1 MNGSTFRLTLVDTR
15 QNILAKLSGCQAPLI
30 PAVGRTEEP
39 EPFAKDSKVFVE
51 KYLLQRDV
59 IFTPRGL
66 CPLFLLFV
74 VQEVPV
80 VVMMMMVMMIIII
93 VRKRKLTMMTMM
105 GIK

>member
-66 CPLFLLFV
+66 YPPLLLFV

-80 VVMMMMVMMIIII
+80 VVVVMMIIIV

>member
-66 CPLFLLFV
+66 YLFPLLSSFFFFSPSSSTPTREQKHETRTDQSAMLL
-74 VQEVPV
+74 
-80 VVMMMMVMMIIII
+80 
-93 VRKRKLTMMTMM
+93 
-105 GIK
+105 